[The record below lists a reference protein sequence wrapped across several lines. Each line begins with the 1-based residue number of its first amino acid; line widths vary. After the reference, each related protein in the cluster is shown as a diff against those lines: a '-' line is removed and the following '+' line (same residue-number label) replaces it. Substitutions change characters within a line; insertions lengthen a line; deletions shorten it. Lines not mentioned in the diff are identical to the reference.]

1 MKAYFSPALLPL
13 YSQGWQ
19 QGLAHTGWS
28 INISERIH
36 YWIPKCV
43 WRNKCSYSLS
53 RSYIS
58 SEWSLLR
65 IYLLSHQTNCKLLWG
80 QKFWPSDSGAPR
92 TAALNLDCTRLKNPN
107 GQAAPPHQSNR
118 ILGWGGQIHASEFI
132 KSSPS
137 DSNRQPSFRPWP
149 RALWMHCPQMDWGRG
164 LLSILTAKFSASRG
178 SITP

>member
-1 MKAYFSPALLPL
+1 MKADSSPALLPL
-13 YSQGWQ
+13 YAQGWQ

-80 QKFWPSDSGAPR
+80 QKFWPSDSGALR
-92 TAALNLDCTRLKNPN
+92 TAALNLDCTGLKNPN
-107 GQAAPPHQSNR
+107 GQAAPLHQSNR
-118 ILGWGGQIHASEFI
+118 ILGAGGGRFMHPSSWKAPQVILVASQA
-132 KSSPS
+132 SG
-137 DSNRQPSFRPWP
+137 
-149 RALWMHCPQMDWGRG
+149 HG
-164 LLSILTAKFSASRG
+164 LELCERIVPKWTGGEVSCQF
-178 SITP
+178 